1 MCELSILEAINA
13 GITSTEVTLGNS
25 VFRLVLAMLVGSVV
39 GWERKRK
46 GQVAGMRTFI
56 LISMGACLAMLLSI
70 YVPQEYMGLKNGDPG
85 RVAAQVVTGVGFL
98 GGGAMIQQKG
108 AIRGLTTAA
117 GIWVVATLGMAVGI
131 GMYGAALVATAL
143 VMLTLVSLEQWEHRV
158 KIGQESRVVN
168 VRVHDIVHDVAPY
181 RKVFSAARMH
191 LSTFYIEVNYDSM
204 ETEISFVVLA
214 RRGANYL
221 NVFESLRKVAPTNA
235 ITLSSQV
242 DI

>member
-85 RVAAQVVTGVGFL
+85 RVL
-98 GGGAMIQQKG
+98 QQKG